1 MVTENPVVKIQNL
14 VVNHESRPLS
24 QPRLL
29 FDNGKQLAIMVRR
42 GSHSLYDAVHS
53 IKLTIVTRNNI
64 V

>member
-29 FDNGKQLAIMVRR
+29 LDNGKQPAIIVRR
-42 GSHSLYDAVHS
+42 GNHSLYDAVHS
-53 IKLTIVTRNNI
+53 IKQTIVTRNNI